1 VLNLDIPFDVNLD
14 DDDDDNDDDD
24 ADDDDDDDNGDGY
37 SNAVDDHTFDKAL
50 QRLVSGIFF
59 YLSL

>member
-1 VLNLDIPFDVNLD
+1 MLNLDIPFDVNLD
-14 DDDDDNDDDD
+14 DDDDDAD
-24 ADDDDDDDNGDGY
+24 DDDDDDDNGDGY

>member
-14 DDDDDNDDDD
+14 DD
-24 ADDDDDDDNGDGY
+24 DDDDDDDNGDGY